1 MYRWSTPNLL
11 RSIQSRKIG
20 EITTILPVALLCTSQ

>member
-1 MYRWSTPNLL
+1 MYRWGTPKLL

-20 EITTILPVALLCTSQ
+20 EITTILSVALLCAS